1 MTNWR
6 STELPVQ
13 AVRQVCSW
21 GDVRGANRGPEWA
34 GETASHRRSPPVLVR
49 SPGPSPGISRVLGR
63 VLGGVLGVMV
73 VGVPTAAR
81 SQPSPGV
88 GQFLPGTCPPELPA
102 EALAQETF
110 RCGQVVVP
118 ERHSN
123 PEQGSIKLGV
133 VVVESNSPNPQLDP
147 LVMVQGGPGG
157 SIFDVAQLYLD
168 TLSQQPGLRDRD
180 VIFFDQRGTL
190 HAEPFLFCNEVYEF
204 TINNLDEPL
213 TDELKS
219 QSRAAVRACR
229 DRLLAQNIDLAA
241 YNSLENAADVPL
253 LVSALGYEGQYNFF
267 GVSYGTMLAQHLMR
281 DHGDRL
287 RSVILD
293 SVAPLDISFIQAL
306 PKNASQT
313 FQNLFA
319 ACAADPACAE
329 RYPNLEREF
338 LDAVTDLNANPVN
351 VSLTNVFALSDAIA
365 AGNLSSTFDS
375 TQFEVPVRFDGDLLV
390 IALGASFYSSASI
403 PKLPQAIR
411 EVREGNFRGV
421 LDVVPLLAFNNRSA
435 DGLYNSVVC
444 SEDYDFA
451 LEDVDLSGIPDEIR
465 DSLRLTP
472 EGVLDACA
480 AWDVPELGPDYDRP
494 VQSEIPALLLS
505 GEFDQITP
513 PHFAERVAQT
523 LAQAQQFV
531 LPGMGHA
538 VLGSDPCVSDLAGQ
552 FLANPTAPVDTHC
565 VDQLKTT
572 FALPEA
578 IALQTITL
586 DALGVRTQIPAQ
598 WQPLPDTAAT
608 WGELDPNTNVPTG
621 RALSIWQ
628 LPDADLRQVLVQMPV
643 KLRSPETRQVG
654 DRTWEIYHADNPAVV
669 SSIAVTTRNDT
680 AYVILLDTDSLW
692 HRDAVLQAALDQF
705 QILP

>member
-1 MTNWR
+1 M
-6 STELPVQ
+6 PVQ
-13 AVRQVCSW
+13 AVQQSCSLV
-21 GDVRGANRGPEWA
+21 DTRGANRCPEGVEGAA
-34 GETASHRRSPPVLVR
+34 GRSPSL
-49 SPGPSPGISRVLGR
+49 PGLSRVVMAR
-63 VLGGVLGVMV
+63 VLGGVLGSVFGAIA
-73 VGVPTAAR
+73 VGLPTVAR
-81 SQPSPGV
+81 SQTAPAV
-88 GQFLPGTCPPELPA
+88 GEFLPGDCPRELAA
-102 EALAQETF
+102 ESLAQETV

-118 ERHSN
+118 ERHSH
-123 PEQGSIKLGV
+123 PEQATIKLGV
-133 VVVESNSPNPQLDP
+133 VVVESNSPNPQPDP

-168 TLSQQPGLRDRD
+168 ALSQQPGLRDRD

-190 HAEPFLFCNEVYEF
+190 YAEPFLFCDEVYDF
-204 TINNLDEPL
+204 TVHNLDEPL
-213 TDELKS
+213 TDALKE
-219 QSRAAVRACR
+219 QSSAAVRACR
-229 DRLLAQNIDLAA
+229 DRLIAQGIDLAA
-241 YNSLENAADVPL
+241 YNSLENAADIPL

-338 LDAVTDLNANPVN
+338 LDAVTALNANPVN
-351 VSLTNVFALSDAIA
+351 VSLTNVFALADAIA
-365 AGNLSSTFDS
+365 AGNLSSTFDTS
-375 TQFEVPVRFDGDLLV
+375 QFDVPVRFDGDLLV

-411 EVREGNFRGV
+411 EVSEGNFRGV
-421 LDVVPLLAFNNRSA
+421 LDVVPLLAFNNRSSDA
-435 DGLYNSVVC
+435 LYNSVVC
-444 SEDYDFA
+444 SEDRDFA

-465 DSLRLTP
+465 ESLRLTP

-480 AWDVPELGPDYDRP
+480 AWDVPELSPDYDRP
-494 VQSEIPALLLS
+494 VHSEIPALLLS

-523 LAQAQQFV
+523 LDRAQPFV

-538 VLGSDPCVSDLAGQ
+538 VFGSNACVSDLTQQ
-552 FLANPTAPVDTHC
+552 FLAHPTDPVDDQC
-565 VDQLKTT
+565 VGQLQTK

-578 IALQTITL
+578 IALQTVTL

-598 WQPLPDTAAT
+598 WRTLPDTVGT
-608 WGELDPNTNVPTG
+608 WGEFDPNTNAPTG
-621 RALSIWQ
+621 RTLSLWQ
-628 LPDADLRQVLVQMPV
+628 LPDADLRQVLAQMPV
-643 KLRSPETRQVG
+643 PLRSPETRRVG

-669 SSIAVTTRNDT
+669 SSIAVTTRNDI

-692 HRDAVLQAALDQF
+692 HRDAVLQAAFAQF